1 MISAIVLAGG
11 RGKRMN
17 YHKSKQFIEIKGKP
31 VLVYTLEKFI
41 YNKSIDEVIL
51 VLPEDEVDYCKKEVL
66 QKYSLKVDRIVIG
79 GKERQDSVF
88 NALEAMEKADIVLIH
103 DGARPFIS
111 EKIIEEGIKYANIYG
126 AAAPGVT
133 PKDTIK
139 IKNEDNIS
147 VDTPDRNTLVA
158 VQTPQCFKYD
168 EIYQCHRKIKEENAI
183 VTDDTSVVERY
194 GHKVYLYE
202 GDYTNIKITT
212 PEDLI
217 LAERLIQVIDRLFA
231 KLYNK

>member
-88 NALEAMEKADIVLIH
+88 NALEAMEKANIVLIH

-147 VDTPDRNTLVA
+147 VYTPDRNTLVA

-217 LAERLIQVIDRLFA
+217 LAERLI
-231 KLYNK
+231 

>member
-88 NALEAMEKADIVLIH
+88 NALEAMEKANIVLIH

-168 EIYQCHRKIKEENAI
+168 EIYQCHRKVKEENAI

-217 LAERLIQVIDRLFA
+217 LADRLI
-231 KLYNK
+231 

>member
-66 QKYSLKVDRIVIG
+66 QKYSVKVDRIVIG

-88 NALEAMEKADIVLIH
+88 NALEAMEKANIVLIH

-217 LAERLIQVIDRLFA
+217 LAERLI
-231 KLYNK
+231 

>member
-1 MISAIVLAGG
+1 MISAIALAGG

-103 DGARPFIS
+103 DGARPFIN

-139 IKNEDNIS
+139 VKNEDNIS
-147 VDTPDRNTLVA
+147 VDTPDRNMLVA

-217 LAERLIQVIDRLFA
+217 LAERLI
-231 KLYNK
+231 

>member
-88 NALEAMEKADIVLIH
+88 NALEAMEKANIVLIH

-212 PEDLI
+212 TEDLI
-217 LAERLIQVIDRLFA
+217 LAERLI
-231 KLYNK
+231 

>member
-88 NALEAMEKADIVLIH
+88 NALEAMEKANIVLIH

-168 EIYQCHRKIKEENAI
+168 EIYKCHRKIKEENAI

-217 LAERLIQVIDRLFA
+217 LAERLI
-231 KLYNK
+231 

>member
-66 QKYSLKVDRIVIG
+66 QRYSLKVDRIVIG

-103 DGARPFIS
+103 DGARPFIN

-133 PKDTIK
+133 PKDTVK
-139 IKNEDNIS
+139 VKNEDNIS
-147 VDTPDRNTLVA
+147 VDTPDRNMLVA

-217 LAERLIQVIDRLFA
+217 LAERLI
-231 KLYNK
+231 

>member
-1 MISAIVLAGG
+1 
-11 RGKRMN
+11 
-17 YHKSKQFIEIKGKP
+17 
-31 VLVYTLEKFI
+31 
-41 YNKSIDEVIL
+41 
-51 VLPEDEVDYCKKEVL
+51 
-66 QKYSLKVDRIVIG
+66 
-79 GKERQDSVF
+79 
-88 NALEAMEKADIVLIH
+88 MEKANIVLIH

-158 VQTPQCFKYD
+158 VQTPQCFKQD

>member
-66 QKYSLKVDRIVIG
+66 QRYSLKVDRIVIG

-88 NALEAMEKADIVLIH
+88 NALEAMEKANIVLIH

-126 AAAPGVT
+126 W
-133 PKDTIK
+133 I
-139 IKNEDNIS
+139 
-147 VDTPDRNTLVA
+147 
-158 VQTPQCFKYD
+158 
-168 EIYQCHRKIKEENAI
+168 
-183 VTDDTSVVERY
+183 
-194 GHKVYLYE
+194 
-202 GDYTNIKITT
+202 
-212 PEDLI
+212 
-217 LAERLIQVIDRLFA
+217 
-231 KLYNK
+231 

>member
-51 VLPEDEVDYCKKEVL
+51 VLPEDEVAYCKKEVL

-103 DGARPFIS
+103 DGARPFIN

-217 LAERLIQVIDRLFA
+217 LAERLI
-231 KLYNK
+231 

>member
-17 YHKSKQFIEIKGKP
+17 YHKSNQFIEIKGKP
-31 VLVYTLEKFI
+31 VLVYTLEKFM

-88 NALEAMEKADIVLIH
+88 NALEAMEKANIVLIH

-217 LAERLIQVIDRLFA
+217 LAERLI
-231 KLYNK
+231 

>member
-1 MISAIVLAGG
+1 MISAIILAGG
-11 RGKRMN
+11 KGKRMN
-17 YHKSKQFIEIKGKP
+17 SSISKQFIEIKGKP
-31 VLVYTLEKFI
+31 VLAYTLEKFI
-41 YNKSIDEVIL
+41 DNKSIDEVIL

-66 QKYSLKVDRIVIG
+66 QRYSLKVDRIVIG

-217 LAERLIQVIDRLFA
+217 LAERLI
-231 KLYNK
+231 

>member
-66 QKYSLKVDRIVIG
+66 QRYSLKVDRIVIG

-103 DGARPFIS
+103 DGARPFIN
-111 EKIIEEGIKYANIYG
+111 EKIIDEGIKYANMYG

-139 IKNEDNIS
+139 VKNEDNIS
-147 VDTPDRNTLVA
+147 VDTPDRNMLVA

-217 LAERLIQVIDRLFA
+217 LAERLI
-231 KLYNK
+231 

>member
-88 NALEAMEKADIVLIH
+88 NALEAMEKANIVLIH

-217 LAERLIQVIDRLFA
+217 LAERFI
-231 KLYNK
+231 

>member
-103 DGARPFIS
+103 DGARPFIN

-139 IKNEDNIS
+139 VKNEDNIS

-217 LAERLIQVIDRLFA
+217 LAERLI
-231 KLYNK
+231 

>member
-1 MISAIVLAGG
+1 MVSAIVLAGG

-66 QKYSLKVDRIVIG
+66 QRYSLKVDRIVIG

-103 DGARPFIS
+103 DGARPFIN

-139 IKNEDNIS
+139 VKNEDNIS
-147 VDTPDRNTLVA
+147 VDTPDRNMLVA

-217 LAERLIQVIDRLFA
+217 LAERLI
-231 KLYNK
+231 

>member
-88 NALEAMEKADIVLIH
+88 NALEVMEKANIVLIH

-217 LAERLIQVIDRLFA
+217 LAERLI
-231 KLYNK
+231 

>member
-88 NALEAMEKADIVLIH
+88 NALEAMEKANIVLIH

-202 GDYTNIKITT
+202 GDYTSIKITT

-217 LAERLIQVIDRLFA
+217 LAERLI
-231 KLYNK
+231 

>member
-66 QKYSLKVDRIVIG
+66 QRYSLKVDRIVIG

-103 DGARPFIS
+103 DGARPFIN

-139 IKNEDNIS
+139 VKNEDNIS
-147 VDTPDRNTLVA
+147 VDTPDRNMLVA

-217 LAERLIQVIDRLFA
+217 LAERLI
-231 KLYNK
+231 

>member
-31 VLVYTLEKFI
+31 VLAYTLEKFI
-41 YNKSIDEVIL
+41 DNKSIDEVIL

-66 QKYSLKVDRIVIG
+66 QRYSLKVDRIVIG

-103 DGARPFIS
+103 DGARPFIN

-139 IKNEDNIS
+139 VKNEDNIS
-147 VDTPDRNTLVA
+147 VDTPDRNMLVA

-217 LAERLIQVIDRLFA
+217 LAERLI
-231 KLYNK
+231 

>member
-88 NALEAMEKADIVLIH
+88 NALEAMEKANIVLIH

-168 EIYQCHRKIKEENAI
+168 EVYQGHRKIKEENAI

-217 LAERLIQVIDRLFA
+217 LAERLI
-231 KLYNK
+231 

>member
-66 QKYSLKVDRIVIG
+66 QRYSLKVDRIVIG

-139 IKNEDNIS
+139 VKNEDNIS
-147 VDTPDRNTLVA
+147 VDTPDRNMLVA

-217 LAERLIQVIDRLFA
+217 LAERLI
-231 KLYNK
+231 

>member
-31 VLVYTLEKFI
+31 VLAYTLEKFI
-41 YNKSIDEVIL
+41 DNKSIDEVIL
-51 VLPEDEVDYCKKEVL
+51 VLPEDEVDYCQKEVL
-66 QKYSLKVDRIVIG
+66 QKYCLKVDRIVFG

-111 EKIIEEGIKYANIYG
+111 ERIIDEGIKYAKAYG
-126 AAAPGVT
+126 ASAPGVI

-139 IKNEDNIS
+139 IKNNDNLSI
-147 VDTPDRNTLVA
+147 DTPDRNTLVA

-168 EIYQCHRKIKEENAI
+168 EIYQCHKKVKKENIA
-183 VTDDTSVVERY
+183 VTDDTSVVEMY

-202 GDYTNIKITT
+202 GDYINIKITT

-217 LAERLIQVIDRLFA
+217 LAERLI
-231 KLYNK
+231 

>member
-1 MISAIVLAGG
+1 M
-11 RGKRMN
+11 
-17 YHKSKQFIEIKGKP
+17 
-31 VLVYTLEKFI
+31 LVYTLEKFI

-66 QKYSLKVDRIVIG
+66 QRYSLKVDRIVIG

-88 NALEAMEKADIVLIH
+88 NALEAMEKSNIVLIH
-103 DGARPFIS
+103 DGARPFIN

-139 IKNEDNIS
+139 VKNEDNIS
-147 VDTPDRNTLVA
+147 VDTPDRNMLVA

-217 LAERLIQVIDRLFA
+217 LAERLI
-231 KLYNK
+231 

>member
-88 NALEAMEKADIVLIH
+88 NALEAMEKTDIVLIH
-103 DGARPFIS
+103 DGARPFIN

-217 LAERLIQVIDRLFA
+217 LAERLI
-231 KLYNK
+231 

>member
-17 YHKSKQFIEIKGKP
+17 YHKSKHFIEIKGKP

-66 QKYSLKVDRIVIG
+66 QRYSLKVDRIVIG

-217 LAERLIQVIDRLFA
+217 LAERLI
-231 KLYNK
+231 

>member
-88 NALEAMEKADIVLIH
+88 NALEAMEKANIVLIH
-103 DGARPFIS
+103 DGARPFIN

-147 VDTPDRNTLVA
+147 VDTPDRNMLVA

-217 LAERLIQVIDRLFA
+217 LAERLI
-231 KLYNK
+231 

>member
-66 QKYSLKVDRIVIG
+66 QRYSLKVDRIVIG

-103 DGARPFIS
+103 DGARPFIN

-147 VDTPDRNTLVA
+147 VDTPDRNMLVA

-217 LAERLIQVIDRLFA
+217 LAERLI
-231 KLYNK
+231 

>member
-88 NALEAMEKADIVLIH
+88 NALEAMEKANIVLIH

-111 EKIIEEGIKYANIYG
+111 EKIIEEVIKYANIYG

-217 LAERLIQVIDRLFA
+217 LAERLI
-231 KLYNK
+231 

>member
-66 QKYSLKVDRIVIG
+66 QRYSLKVDRIVIG

-103 DGARPFIS
+103 DGARPFIN

-139 IKNEDNIS
+139 VKNEDNIS
-147 VDTPDRNTLVA
+147 VDTPDRNMLVA

-202 GDYTNIKITT
+202 GGYTNIKITT

-217 LAERLIQVIDRLFA
+217 LAERLI
-231 KLYNK
+231 

>member
-168 EIYQCHRKIKEENAI
+168 EIYQCHRKVKEENAI

-217 LAERLIQVIDRLFA
+217 LAERLI
-231 KLYNK
+231 

>member
-88 NALEAMEKADIVLIH
+88 NALEAMEKANIVLIH

-147 VDTPDRNTLVA
+147 VDTPDRNTLIA

-217 LAERLIQVIDRLFA
+217 LAERLI
-231 KLYNK
+231 

>member
-11 RGKRMN
+11 WGKRMN

-88 NALEAMEKADIVLIH
+88 NALEAMEKANIVLIH

-217 LAERLIQVIDRLFA
+217 LAERLI
-231 KLYNK
+231 

>member
-1 MISAIVLAGG
+1 MISAIGLAGG

-88 NALEAMEKADIVLIH
+88 NALEAMEKANIVLIH

-217 LAERLIQVIDRLFA
+217 LAERLI
-231 KLYNK
+231 

>member
-17 YHKSKQFIEIKGKP
+17 YHKSKQFIEIKEKP

-217 LAERLIQVIDRLFA
+217 LAERLI
-231 KLYNK
+231 

>member
-88 NALEAMEKADIVLIH
+88 NALEAMEKANIVLIH

-126 AAAPGVT
+126 AAAPGVP
-133 PKDTIK
+133 PKDTIT

-217 LAERLIQVIDRLFA
+217 LAERLI
-231 KLYNK
+231 

>member
-66 QKYSLKVDRIVIG
+66 QRYSLKVDRIVIG

-103 DGARPFIS
+103 DGARPFIN

-139 IKNEDNIS
+139 VKNEDNIS
-147 VDTPDRNTLVA
+147 VDTPDRNMLVA

-212 PEDLI
+212 PDDLI
-217 LAERLIQVIDRLFA
+217 LAERLI
-231 KLYNK
+231 

>member
-1 MISAIVLAGG
+1 M
-11 RGKRMN
+11 
-17 YHKSKQFIEIKGKP
+17 
-31 VLVYTLEKFI
+31 LVYTLEKFI

-88 NALEAMEKADIVLIH
+88 NALEAMEKANIVLIH

-217 LAERLIQVIDRLFA
+217 LAERLI
-231 KLYNK
+231 